1 MILPL
6 RAHGAFLGAKTLA
19 SNVPDRRFVPR
30 DLAAAEE
37 LARRAALAIDNAR
50 LYREAQDAIRLRD
63 EFLSI
68 ASHELRTPI
77 AGLKLISEGF
87 ATRDAVP
94 SAPEFGKVMSLIA
107 RQSQRLATLVNDLL
121 DVAQIPAGNLVLRP
135 EPVELAGLVKETIEL
150 AQRDLERA
158 CCRLTFKAET
168 ALVGNWDRARVQ
180 QVVTN
185 LLSNAVKFAA
195 GKDIDVTVAS
205 AGTGLARLVVEDQG
219 IGIPAERLPHI
230 FGRFERAVSA
240 TNYGGLGLGLY
251 IVHAIVKAHGGA
263 VGVTSVL
270 GKGTKLTVELPLAGK
285 GL

>member
-87 ATRDAVP
+87 ATHDAMP

-107 RQSQRLATLVNDLL
+107 RRNRE
-121 DVAQIPAGNLVLRP
+121 GGGGRP
-135 EPVELAGLVKETIEL
+135 ERRRRPDRRQQERRGMEDLGQQVRSWDGDRGRAAVAGGLGHIGDLRLPEGLGVHRSAREAGTSPVPHAAGL
-150 AQRDLERA
+150 A
-158 CCRLTFKAET
+158 
-168 ALVGNWDRARVQ
+168 
-180 QVVTN
+180 
-185 LLSNAVKFAA
+185 AV
-195 GKDIDVTVAS
+195 S
-205 AGTGLARLVVEDQG
+205 GL
-219 IGIPAERLPHI
+219 PAERLPAPHGLSTRLRATAAAGPAHDRAAADSARDRAAAI
-230 FGRFERAVSA
+230 APDDRAAADRPAGSGCADRF
-240 TNYGGLGLGLY
+240 TDP
-251 IVHAIVKAHGGA
+251 
-263 VGVTSVL
+263 VG
-270 GKGTKLTVELPLAGK
+270 PALA
-285 GL
+285 